1 MNERHSHVG
10 EQDTPSPPLA
20 PSCSHAVQEHGYNKA
35 SAGSRYFSWLAAQL
49 NGSREEPTPNQRM
62 KRLSSP
68 LGHQLPTSATSPAY
82 ETAPERSYETA
93 DEHRYHDEECAA
105 DQDYTDVESTH
116 RRSSLV
122 LVLTVLGLA
131 IAGVAGALGFR
142 APYSGFRRHSS
153 ARGTRSRLC

>member
-1 MNERHSHVG
+1 MNERHAYVG

-49 NGSREEPTPNQRM
+49 NGSRGEPTPNQRM

-68 LGHQLPTSATSPAY
+68 LGHRLPTSATAPAC
-82 ETAPERSYETA
+82 ETVPERSYETA
-93 DEHRYHDEECAA
+93 DEHRYHDKECAA

-116 RRSSLV
+116 RRRSLV